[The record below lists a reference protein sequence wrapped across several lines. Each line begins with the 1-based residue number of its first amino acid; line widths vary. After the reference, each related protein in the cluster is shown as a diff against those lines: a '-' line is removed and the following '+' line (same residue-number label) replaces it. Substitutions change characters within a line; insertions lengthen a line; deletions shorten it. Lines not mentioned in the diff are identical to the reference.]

1 MLRKIMNG
9 SYTLLVLF
17 FAAGLTM
24 SCGGGAGGGSN
35 TGNTTYTLSGTV
47 SGIVQEGVTITLSGA
62 GTGTTSTSA
71 GGTYSFSGLSNGY
84 YTVTASLANYAFS
97 PSAQVVPVNYANAA
111 AADFVSTDAY
121 SISGTVTVTGIG
133 GSSEGVTMTLTGPTL
148 SAPVTT
154 TTDSTGN
161 YSFYRVVS
169 SGTYTLTPSQ
179 SRTRTV
185 CSGGINNSPGFQVTE
200 TTTFTPTEQPITINS
215 ADVTGVNYNGTFNR
229 WSGVCPL

>member
-9 SYTLLVLF
+9 SYALLALF
-17 FAAGLTM
+17 FAAGLIM

-35 TGNTTYTLSGTV
+35 TGNTTYTLTGTV
-47 SGIVQEGVTITLSGA
+47 SGVVQEGVTITLSGA
-62 GTGTTSTSA
+62 GTGTTTTSS
-71 GGTYSFSGLSNGY
+71 GGTYSFAGLANGY

-97 PSAQVVPVNYANAA
+97 PSAQVVPVNYADAA

-133 GSSEGVTMTLTGPTL
+133 GTSEGVTMTLTGLTL

-154 TTDSTGN
+154 TTDSVGN
-161 YSFYRVVS
+161 YTFYSVVS
-169 SGTYTLTPSQ
+169 SGTFTLTPSQ
-179 SRTRTV
+179 SSTRWACT
-185 CSGGINNSPGFQVTE
+185 GGLNPSPRLVTE
-200 TTTFTPTEQPITINS
+200 TTTFIPTAQSITVNN

-229 WSGVCPL
+229 ETVICPL